1 MCGIIGYLGTKQAP
15 DTLLEGL
22 QRMEYRGYDSAGIV
36 TIDNGKFHLLKTPGK
51 VSKLEDKM
59 QQTKLQGTIGLGHTR
74 WATHGAPTQK
84 NAHPHVA
91 DKVAIVHNGII
102 ENYAELREQLIEKG
116 VKFAS
121 ETDTEVLA
129 WLIDSYYE
137 GDLGEAVSRALR
149 EVRGTY
155 ALGAVAK
162 DNPDVMVAARLASPL
177 LLGKTD
183 DGWCLASD
191 GSALAGKANEVVYLE
206 DHDLA
211 VCTTNEF
218 RVYDRA
224 GQAVHRPV
232 HAFMMAA
239 EEVQKGGYDH
249 FLLKEIM
256 EQPESLKRTLSTE
269 HEKEL
274 ISVQKAQDLDYILIT
289 ACGTALFAGM
299 LAKYYL
305 EEWCQLP
312 VSVEPASEF
321 RYRHAIMPAN
331 SLGIVISQSGETAD
345 SRAALTELTQRGV
358 PTLAIVNAVGSTIA
372 REAEKVR
379 YVHVGPEISV
389 ASTKAFTSQ
398 VVALMQLGLDI
409 AGKRGALSAEAIE
422 AGHKKLHSLPGQIAD
437 ILKMNDEI
445 KHKVRD
451 LAKYDHSFY
460 LGRNTLFPIALEG
473 ALKLKEI
480 SYIHAEA
487 YAAGEMK
494 HGPIALVDDSLFTVF
509 LIGKGTLFEKSIS
522 NLSEVQARGGK
533 TLLITD
539 EEDYAKEHPEVLY
552 VPTTSIVT
560 APLLFNI
567 ALQLVAYHVAVKRD
581 CEIDQPRNLAK
592 SVTVE

>member
-1 MCGIIGYLGTKQAP
+1 
-15 DTLLEGL
+15 
-22 QRMEYRGYDSAGIV
+22 MEYRGYDSAGIV
-36 TIDNGKFHLLKTPGK
+36 TVDEGRFHLVKAPGK
-51 VSKLEDKM
+51 VNKLKAKM
-59 QQTKLQGTIGLGHTR
+59 QESHLRGTTGLGHTR

-91 DKVAIVHNGII
+91 DNVAIVHNGII
-102 ENYAELREQLIEKG
+102 ENYAELREALQKKG
-116 VKFAS
+116 VEFAS

-129 WLIDSYYE
+129 WLINSYYE
-137 GDLGEAVSRALR
+137 GDLASAVAAALK

-155 ALGAVAK
+155 ALAAVAK

-177 LLGKTD
+177 LLGKME
-183 DGWCLASD
+183 DGWCVASD
-191 GSALAGKANEVVYLE
+191 GAALAGNVGQVLYLD
-206 DHDLA
+206 DHNLV
-211 VCTTNEF
+211 VCTPESYEIFNKDGSLEE
-218 RVYDRA
+218 
-224 GQAVHRPV
+224 RPLI
-232 HAFMMAA
+232 AFDMAPEA
-239 EEVQKGGYDH
+239 VQKGGYDH

-256 EQPESLKRTLSTE
+256 EQPESLRRTLSTE
-269 HEKEL
+269 AEDEL
-274 ISVQKAQDLDYILIT
+274 ISSEKAQALEYILIT
-289 ACGTALFAGM
+289 ACGTALFAGT

-312 VSVEPASEF
+312 VSVEAASEF
-321 RYRHAIMPAN
+321 RYRHAIMPLN

-345 SRAALTELTQRGV
+345 SRAALTELSQRGI

-372 REAEKVR
+372 REAETVR

-398 VVALMQLGLDI
+398 VVALLQLGLDI
-409 AGKRGALSAEAIE
+409 AKKRGTLSDEAIE
-422 AGHKKLHSLPGQIAD
+422 AGHRKLDSLPGQIAKV
-437 ILKMNDEI
+437 LGLSNEI
-445 KHKVRD
+445 KHRVKEF
-451 LAKYDHSFY
+451 ANYDHAFY

-480 SYIHAEA
+480 SYVHAEA

-509 LIGKGTLFEKSIS
+509 LIGKGALFEKSIS
-522 NLSEVQARGGK
+522 NLSEVQARKGK
-533 TLLITD
+533 TLLVTD

-552 VPTTSIVT
+552 VPTTSIIT
-560 APLLFNI
+560 APLLFNV
-567 ALQLVAYHVAVKRD
+567 ALQLIAYHIAVSRG